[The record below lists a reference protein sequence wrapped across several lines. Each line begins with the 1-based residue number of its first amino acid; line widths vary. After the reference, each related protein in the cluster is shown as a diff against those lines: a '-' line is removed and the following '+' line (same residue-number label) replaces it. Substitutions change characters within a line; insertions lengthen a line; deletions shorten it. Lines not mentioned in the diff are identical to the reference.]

1 MRRDEGGVATHP
13 CARSGAAAVSRQ
25 SEQLRSEKCGFEMRS
40 SRLFQ
45 DCESWEI
52 KGSRKMKLYLKLC
65 NESLVS
71 RPEYSFILF
80 RRKNAAKYGSPDGW
94 VYLQYPVQ
102 TIPISIPYPIQCLAK
117 TIPNRV
123 SSHSPY
129 PPYILPFEFRF
140 ECLVGQG
147 GDIGSLTDFDGTV
160 ADIED
165 CVDVLQKDVSED
177 TDPTS

>member
-13 CARSGAAAVSRQ
+13 CARSGAEAASRQ
-25 SEQLRSEKCGFEMRS
+25 SEQLRGEKCGFEMRS

-71 RPEYSFILF
+71 RRSYSFILF

-94 VYLQYPVQ
+94 VYLQYPSKQ
-102 TIPISIPYPIQCLAK
+102 FQFPIPIQSNASLKLSQIASPRMVHIPLIYCLLSFGLNVQSVRAA
-117 TIPNRV
+117 T
-123 SSHSPY
+123 S
-129 PPYILPFEFRF
+129 
-140 ECLVGQG
+140 
-147 GDIGSLTDFDGTV
+147 
-160 ADIED
+160 
-165 CVDVLQKDVSED
+165 VL
-177 TDPTS
+177 

>member
-1 MRRDEGGVATHP
+1 MKEGLPHTPGPGAALQQP
-13 CARSGAAAVSRQ
+13 AANQSSSGARNA
-25 SEQLRSEKCGFEMRS
+25 
-40 SRLFQ
+40 
-45 DCESWEI
+45 
-52 KGSRKMKLYLKLC
+52 GSRCEVPDFSRIVTAGKLRGQEKMKLYLKLC

-102 TIPISIPYPIQCLAK
+102 TIPISNPYPIQCLAK
-117 TIPNRV
+117 TFPNRV
-123 SSHSPY
+123 SSHGPY

-160 ADIED
+160 ADVED

-177 TDPTS
+177 TNPTS